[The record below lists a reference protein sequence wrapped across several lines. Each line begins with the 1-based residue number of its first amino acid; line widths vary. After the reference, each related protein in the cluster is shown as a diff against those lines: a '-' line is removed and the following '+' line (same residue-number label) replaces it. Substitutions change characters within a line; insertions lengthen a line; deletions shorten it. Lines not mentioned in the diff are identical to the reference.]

1 MEQQIAPKILVI
13 DDDPFIVEMYAIKLK
28 DEHFV
33 IETARDGA
41 EGLKKIKE
49 FKPDVVLL
57 DVVMPGMDGFGLLE
71 ALRGEPGRT
80 AKIILLTNLG
90 QQQDVERG
98 MHLGAD
104 DYLIKAHFTPSEVVA
119 KIKSLLQKQTND
131 RRETKS

>member
-1 MEQQIAPKILVI
+1 MEQVQPPKILII
-13 DDDPFIVEMYAIKLK
+13 DDDPFIMDMYVIKLK
-28 DEHFV
+28 EEHFL
-33 IETARDGA
+33 IETAHDGK

-49 FKPDVVLL
+49 FNPDVVLL
-57 DVVMPGMDGFGLLE
+57 DVVMPIMDGFGMLE
-71 ALRGEPGRT
+71 ALRAGDGHT

-119 KIKSLLQKQTND
+119 KIKGLLGNK
-131 RRETKS
+131 

>member
-1 MEQQIAPKILVI
+1 MPKILII
-13 DDDPFIVEMYAIKLK
+13 DDDPFIVDMYVIKLK
-28 DEHFV
+28 EEHFL
-33 IETARDGA
+33 IETAHDGR

-49 FKPDVVLL
+49 FNPDVVLL
-57 DVVMPGMDGFGLLE
+57 DVVMPIMDGFGLLE
-71 ALRGEPGRT
+71 ALKTQSGSCA

-119 KIKSLLQKQTND
+119 KIKALLQK
-131 RRETKS
+131 

>member
-1 MEQQIAPKILVI
+1 MEESPAPKILVI
-13 DDDPFIVEMYAIKLK
+13 DDDPFIVDMYVVKLK
-28 DEHFV
+28 AEHFL
-33 IETARDGA
+33 IETAHDGK

-49 FKPDVVLL
+49 FNPDVVLL
-57 DVVMPGMDGFGLLE
+57 DVVMPIMDGFGMLE
-71 ALRGEPGRT
+71 ALQTGAGHS

-119 KIKSLLQKQTND
+119 KIKSLLEK
-131 RRETKS
+131 

>member
-1 MEQQIAPKILVI
+1 MEQSPAPKILVI
-13 DDDPFIVEMYAIKLK
+13 DDDPFIVDMYVIKLK
-28 DEHFV
+28 EEHFV

-49 FKPDVVLL
+49 FNPDVVLL
-57 DVVMPGMDGFGLLE
+57 DIVMPVMDGFGLLE
-71 ALRGEPGRT
+71 ALRTGPSKT

-119 KIKSLLQKQTND
+119 KIKGLLQQSDK
-131 RRETKS
+131 K

>member
-1 MEQQIAPKILVI
+1 MEQVQPPKILII
-13 DDDPFIVEMYAIKLK
+13 DDDPFIMDMYVIKLK
-28 DEHFV
+28 EEHFL
-33 IETARDGA
+33 IETAHDGK

-49 FKPDVVLL
+49 FNPDVVLL
-57 DVVMPGMDGFGLLE
+57 DVVMPIMDGFGMLE
-71 ALRGEPGRT
+71 VLRAGDGHT

-119 KIKSLLQKQTND
+119 KIKSLLEK
-131 RRETKS
+131 